1 VKNKQQKGEGTVW
14 PTPVPKCSTAVFMN
28 QLKIA
33 NSKPAQGQQ
42 LAIDDTLGGPTRKE
56 SSLTHITVTA

>member
-1 VKNKQQKGEGTVW
+1 MAHSSSKNVALQ
-14 PTPVPKCSTAVFMN
+14 SFMN

-33 NSKPAQGQQ
+33 NSKPAQDQQ